1 MRFAVVVVL
10 TVLGLWGVLRPWSSG
25 WPRVLAF
32 GALLGSAYAAL
43 PLFPFSLSARFAR
56 ARDRGLS
63 LKRAAPAV
71 TEADLQRLPAAAQR
85 YLRRVGVV
93 GLPRVYNFR
102 ATFSGMIRTADDA
115 PWMQFKADQY
125 SFLEPATRL
134 FLIEASRG
142 GIPFRGL
149 HELQDDSATM
159 RVRVAE
165 LITAVEASGPE
176 MLRSETV
183 TYFND
188 LWLLAPAALLDA
200 DITWLQSD
208 EHVLQCRFRRRGVEI
223 GATLYFD
230 AEGDLVNFVSLDRSK
245 SADGKHFDNY
255 PWATPLSA
263 YRQFGDVRLWSHGDA
278 VWHEPGADVTY
289 GRFVLESVEYN
300 VSD

>member
-1 MRFAVVVVL
+1 MRLALVVVL
-10 TVLGLWGVLRPWSSG
+10 TAVGLWGALRPWSSG
-25 WPRVLAF
+25 WPRALAF
-32 GALLGSAYAAL
+32 GVLVAAAYAAL
-43 PLFPFSLSARFAR
+43 PLFPFSLSRQFAR
-56 ARDRGLS
+56 ARDRGLA
-63 LKRAAPAV
+63 LKKESPTV

-102 ATFSGMIRTADDA
+102 AKFSGTIRMAEDV
-115 PWMQFKADQY
+115 PWMPFTAEQY

-134 FLIEASRG
+134 FVIDASRG
-142 GIPFRGL
+142 GVPFRGL
-149 HELQDDSATM
+149 HELHDDSATM

-165 LITAVEASGPE
+165 LVTVVQASGPE

-200 DITWLQSD
+200 DITWLASD
-208 EHVLQCRFRRRGVEI
+208 EHVLQCRYRRRGVEI

-230 AEGDLVNFVSLDRSK
+230 PEGDLINFVSPDRSK
-245 SADGKHFDNY
+245 SADGKRFDNY

-278 VWHEPGADVTY
+278 VWQQPGGDFTY
-289 GRFVLESVEYN
+289 GRFVLESIAYN